1 MNTGASFYRFGPI
14 YLVMVNKVIGQSYSP
29 PPTVGTTAR
38 PQSANNSFIAEYAK
52 VNDAF
57 TESIGKLVGRNTA
70 VGTIYVPAAKV
81 ENLIA
86 FNPSD
91 NNKPPLI

>member
-1 MNTGASFYRFGPI
+1 
-14 YLVMVNKVIGQSYSP
+14 MVAKVAGQSYNLP
-29 PPTVGTTAR
+29 PAMGTASR
-38 PQSANNSFIAEYAK
+38 PQAANNSFIGEYAK

-86 FNPSD
+86 FNPPD
-91 NNKPPLI
+91 NNKAPLI

>member
-1 MNTGASFYRFGPI
+1 MGTAS
-14 YLVMVNKVIGQSYSP
+14 K
-29 PPTVGTTAR
+29 
-38 PQSANNSFIAEYAK
+38 PQAANNSFIGEYAK

-57 TESIGKLVGRNTA
+57 TESIGKLIGKNTRF
-70 VGTIYVPAAKV
+70 GPIYAPAAKV

-91 NNKPPLI
+91 NNKAPLI